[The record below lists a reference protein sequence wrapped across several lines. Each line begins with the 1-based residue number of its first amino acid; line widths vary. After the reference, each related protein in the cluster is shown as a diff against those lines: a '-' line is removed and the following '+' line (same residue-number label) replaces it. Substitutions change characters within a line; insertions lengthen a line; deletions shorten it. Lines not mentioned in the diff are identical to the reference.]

1 MEENINNLQMKK
13 NIYIYIL
20 CNQIEI
26 NKKCKKNNSN
36 IEGKKINMEEKKIGN
51 ATKY

>member
-1 MEENINNLQMKK
+1 MEENINNLQMKIY
-13 NIYIYIL
+13 IYIYIL

-36 IEGKKINMEEKKIGN
+36 MEEKKLIWKKKIVTLN
-51 ATKY
+51 